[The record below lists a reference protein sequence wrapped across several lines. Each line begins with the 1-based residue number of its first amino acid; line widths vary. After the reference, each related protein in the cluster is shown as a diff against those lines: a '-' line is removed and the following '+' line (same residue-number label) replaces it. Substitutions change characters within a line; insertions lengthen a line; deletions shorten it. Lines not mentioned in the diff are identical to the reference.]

1 MRRSTGLV
9 GLIAV
14 MFVCGLIP
22 AESHDLK
29 AGRSAQVVRAFVG
42 ASVYAEIGKPL
53 VKNAVIVVKD
63 GRVDGIGPA
72 TSVRPPAGAETVNV
86 SGKYIVPGLISAHV
100 HVSDIQGIRPP
111 SYTEANTLRQ
121 LGVFARYGITT
132 VLSLGGERD
141 PAFKIRSLQLS
152 PTLDH
157 ARIFLSGDVITGRS
171 EEEARQ
177 AVARVAALKPDIIK
191 IRIDD
196 NLGTATKLPPEVYR
210 AIIDESHRRSLRVAA
225 HIFYLND
232 AKEVL
237 KAGADMIAH
246 SVRDQ
251 EIDDE
256 FISVMKKRRIP
267 YCPTLTREVSAFAY
281 EATPAFFADPFFLRE
296 ADPEVVG
303 QLQEPARQEAMR
315 KSPTAQRYKVALEI
329 AKRNLKRASDA
340 GLLVVMGTDSGAF
353 ANRFQGFFE
362 HLEMQLMAESGM
374 TPQQILRS
382 ATSDAAL
389 AVGADA
395 WIGAIKSGYW
405 ADLVVL
411 DRDPMVDIRNTR
423 QIASVWVAGNQVRA
437 K

>member
-256 FISVMKKRRIP
+256 FISLMKKRRIP